1 MTIIQL
7 QYLIEVANCGSFSGA
22 SERCFVTQ
30 PSLSMQIKA
39 LEDELGV
46 VLLDRS
52 KKPVIPTDAGN
63 VVIAQAQETLRAYNY
78 IRESVAELK
87 GETSGKL
94 RLGVIPTIAP
104 YLLHKFIPD
113 FVKEFPRVEL
123 EIREMITADII
134 EALKHDNIDAAIVA
148 SGTCGDGI
156 VEHDLFSDRFYAYV
170 SPENPLFE
178 RTNIRIEDID
188 LKDLILLSRGNCMR
202 DQIIELCQARRS
214 VPSHY
219 YFESGSLD
227 TLTRIVDC
235 TACLTIIPEMALEY
249 IPAERRA
256 QVKTLA
262 KGATSRRIAIVVRR
276 TYVKNSIISALESTI
291 MAKAAPKAAAK
302 SPVPATTQPQTA

>member
-7 QYLIEVANCGSFSGA
+7 QYLIEVANCGSFSAA

-46 VLLDRS
+46 ILLDRS
-52 KKPVIPTDAGN
+52 KKPVIPTDVGN

-87 GETSGKL
+87 GETAGKL

-113 FVKEFPRVEL
+113 FVKDYPRVEL
-123 EIREMITADII
+123 EIREMVTADII
-134 EALKHDNIDAAIVA
+134 EALHHDNIDAAIVA

-156 VEHDLFSDRFYAYV
+156 IERDLFSDRFYAYV

-178 RTNIRIEDID
+178 RSNIRIEDID

-202 DQIIELCQARRS
+202 DQIIELCQARRG

-227 TLTRIVDC
+227 TLMRIVDC
-235 TACLTIIPEMALEY
+235 TSCLTIIPEMALEY

-262 KGATSRRIAIVVRR
+262 KGATSRRISIAVRR
-276 TYVKNSIISALESTI
+276 TYVKNSIIAALEATI
-291 MAKAAPKAAAK
+291 MAKAAPQAA
-302 SPVPATTQPQTA
+302 PQTA